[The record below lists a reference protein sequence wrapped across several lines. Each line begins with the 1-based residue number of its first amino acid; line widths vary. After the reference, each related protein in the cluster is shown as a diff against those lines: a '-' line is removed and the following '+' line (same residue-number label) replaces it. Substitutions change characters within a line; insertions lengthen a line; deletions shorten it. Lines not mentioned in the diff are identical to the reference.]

1 MTYIKFLERFGILF
15 SLYTLWSIIFYYFA
29 DRTQKIWSD
38 LGILEAF
45 VYLVALTIGGY
56 LQFFV
61 CLLIFFCLFYLR
73 KIKKIKLDNVVFML
87 WGKFAEKKAARV
99 DSRKHLVLKSPHPS
113 GLSAS
118 RGFFGC
124 KHFSKANTYL
134 ADRGR
139 DEIDWSLE

>member
-15 SLYTLWSIIFYYFA
+15 SLYTLWSIIFYYFV
-29 DRTQKIWSD
+29 DRKQIIWSD

-73 KIKKIKLDNVVFML
+73 KIKKIKLDNVVLFL
-87 WGKFAEKKAARV
+87 LGTFINLII
-99 DSRKHLVLKSPHPS
+99 SLYLVL
-113 GLSAS
+113 
-118 RGFFGC
+118 FIV
-124 KHFSKANTYL
+124 SKLVMKLNIESITL
-134 ADRGR
+134 GVFVPF
-139 DEIDWSLE
+139 IHSLISYYIISSFINKVTK

>member
-15 SLYTLWSIIFYYFA
+15 SLYTFWSIIFYYFV
-29 DRTQKIWSD
+29 DRTQIIWSD

-73 KIKKIKLDNVVFML
+73 KTKKMKLDNVALFLLGLFVNL
-87 WGKFAEKKAARV
+87 II
-99 DSRKHLVLKSPHPS
+99 SLSLVLFIVSKLVMKLNIESITLGVFVPFIHS
-113 GLSAS
+113 IFAYYINSAFIN
-118 RGFFGC
+118 RI
-124 KHFSKANTYL
+124 KK
-134 ADRGR
+134 
-139 DEIDWSLE
+139 

>member
-15 SLYTLWSIIFYYFA
+15 SLYTLWSIIFYYFV
-29 DRTQKIWSD
+29 DRKQIIWSD

-73 KIKKIKLDNVVFML
+73 KTKKMKLDNVVLFLLGLFVNLIISLSLILFIVSKLVMKLNIESITLGVFVPFIHSLISFYIINGFM
-87 WGKFAEKKAARV
+87 KKTI
-99 DSRKHLVLKSPHPS
+99 K
-113 GLSAS
+113 
-118 RGFFGC
+118 
-124 KHFSKANTYL
+124 
-134 ADRGR
+134 
-139 DEIDWSLE
+139 

>member
-15 SLYTLWSIIFYYFA
+15 SLYTLWSIIFYYFV
-29 DRTQKIWSD
+29 DRKQVIWSD

-73 KIKKIKLDNVVFML
+73 KIKKIKLDNVVLFL
-87 WGKFAEKKAARV
+87 LGTFVNLIISLSLILFIVSK
-99 DSRKHLVLKSPHPS
+99 LVMKLNIESITLGVFVPFIH
-113 GLSAS
+113 
-118 RGFFGC
+118 
-124 KHFSKANTYL
+124 
-134 ADRGR
+134 
-139 DEIDWSLE
+139 SLISYYIISSFINKVTK

>member
-15 SLYTLWSIIFYYFA
+15 SLYTLWSIIFYYFV
-29 DRTQKIWSD
+29 DRTQKFWSD

-73 KIKKIKLDNVVFML
+73 KTKKMKLDNVVLFLLGLFVNLIISLSLILFIVSKLVMKLNIESITLGVFVPFIHSLISFYIINGFM
-87 WGKFAEKKAARV
+87 KKTI
-99 DSRKHLVLKSPHPS
+99 K
-113 GLSAS
+113 
-118 RGFFGC
+118 
-124 KHFSKANTYL
+124 
-134 ADRGR
+134 
-139 DEIDWSLE
+139 

>member
-15 SLYTLWSIIFYYFA
+15 SLYTLWSIIFYYFV
-29 DRTQKIWSD
+29 DRKQIIWSD

-73 KIKKIKLDNVVFML
+73 KIKKIKLDNVVLFL
-87 WGKFAEKKAARV
+87 LGTFINLII
-99 DSRKHLVLKSPHPS
+99 SLSLVL
-113 GLSAS
+113 
-118 RGFFGC
+118 FIV
-124 KHFSKANTYL
+124 SKLVMKLNIESITL
-134 ADRGR
+134 GVFVPF
-139 DEIDWSLE
+139 IHSLISYYIISSFINKVTK